1 MIFMKEIEV
10 KILEIN
16 RPKIE
21 KALIN
26 LQARK
31 IFDGVL
37 KTLFLDFG
45 DNSIIK
51 AGNVLRLRKN
61 SQKSE
66 LTFKKVTYTQ
76 TVKIAEEYSVKVSD
90 VEIMLKILQNL
101 GLSVTGMM
109 EKHRFSYK
117 LDNVRFDIDRYL
129 GDFEFIPEFLEIE
142 AEDLNNIHRYAE
154 LLGFKP
160 EDCLPWSSEELI
172 QHYSNDK
179 EKNRKRLL

>member
-1 MIFMKEIEV
+1 MKEIEV

-21 KALIN
+21 KALVK

-31 IFDGVL
+31 IFDGIL
-37 KTLFLDFG
+37 QTLFFDFEDG
-45 DNSIIK
+45 SITK
-51 AGNVLRLRKN
+51 AGNLLRLRKS

-66 LTFKKVTYTQ
+66 LTFKKVKRTQ

-90 VEIMLKILQNL
+90 AEIMLKLLQNL
-101 GLSVTGMM
+101 GLSVTEIMK
-109 EKHRFSYK
+109 KHRLSYK
-117 LDNVRFDIDRYL
+117 LDNAQFDIDRYL

-142 AEDLNNIHRYAE
+142 AEDVNHIHRYAE

-172 QHYSNDK
+172 QHYSKAK